1 MEEEGARKEERN
13 ERWKEGREDR
23 IGGCWHGGR
32 RGREEGSIGII
43 GWGKGSNY
51 WDDGW
56 PRGAAVALL
65 SNQRSFRP
73 SFASFFLSLSLFL
86 LLSSPI
92 VTYRLRFSRRAIS
105 RSNDPTKRK
114 DLLLEDPKDRFRLVT
129 KLVRLKKRSNYRVS
143 IYIRIEEGRTIDL
156 PSLISWSLPS
166 LARLIRFAEGRGGAT
181 KRNCA
186 VKGVSM

>member
-1 MEEEGARKEERN
+1 MLEFVEEEGARKEERN

-73 SFASFFLSLSLFL
+73 SFASFFLSLSLCFSSYR
-86 LLSSPI
+86 LLSSLI
-92 VTYRLRFSRRAIS
+92 VSVSLVVRFR
-105 RSNDPTKRK
+105 DPTMY
-114 DLLLEDPKDRFRLVT
+114 ET
-129 KLVRLKKRSNYRVS
+129 K
-143 IYIRIEEGRTIDL
+143 GP
-156 PSLISWSLPS
+156 PS
-166 LARLIRFAEGRGGAT
+166 
-181 KRNCA
+181 
-186 VKGVSM
+186 

>member
-1 MEEEGARKEERN
+1 MREFVEVGEEEGARKEERN
-13 ERWKEGREDR
+13 EGGEGEDR

-32 RGREEGSIGII
+32 GGREEGSIGII

-73 SFASFFLSLSLFL
+73 SQLYVFFPLSLSLFL

-92 VTYRLRFSRRAIS
+92 ATYRFRFSRYAIS
-105 RSNDPTKRK
+105 RHEIQRNEKRTDLVLDEDLK
-114 DLLLEDPKDRFRLVT
+114 DLA
-129 KLVRLKKRSNYRVS
+129 S
-143 IYIRIEEGRTIDL
+143 
-156 PSLISWSLPS
+156 
-166 LARLIRFAEGRGGAT
+166 
-181 KRNCA
+181 
-186 VKGVSM
+186 

>member
-1 MEEEGARKEERN
+1 MLEFVEEEGARKEERN

-73 SFASFFLSLSLFL
+73 SFASFFLSLFL

-156 PSLISWSLPS
+156 PSLISWSLPM
-166 LARLIRFAEGRGGAT
+166 GRVWPA
-181 KRNCA
+181 
-186 VKGVSM
+186 